1 MNSVAAIAGAA
12 TVFEISSEVLFV
24 ILLGVVAFVLWR
36 IDRAD
41 PPRKDREKVGSAHH
55 RGES

>member
-1 MNSVAAIAGAA
+1 MNSVAGVAGSA

-36 IDRAD
+36 IDRTD
-41 PPRKDREKVGSAHH
+41 PPRKDGEKVGSGHG
-55 RGES
+55 RGKS